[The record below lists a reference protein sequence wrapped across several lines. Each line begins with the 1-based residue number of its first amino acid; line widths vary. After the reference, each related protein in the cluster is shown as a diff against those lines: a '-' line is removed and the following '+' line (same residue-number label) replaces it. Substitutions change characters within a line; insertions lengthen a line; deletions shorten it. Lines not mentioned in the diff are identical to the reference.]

1 MVPGLS
7 TRTVLLAL
15 VLELC
20 AVALNTRHLVRN
32 SFLVFFDCFRYVK
45 LFRQAFHQFYVC
57 LTSLLI
63 IHLLNSCIPAPAT
76 TFLQ

>member
-20 AVALNTRHLVRN
+20 AVALNTRHLVRAFVILLH
-32 SFLVFFDCFRYVK
+32 S
-45 LFRQAFHQFYVC
+45 LFA
-57 LTSLLI
+57 SLI
-63 IHLLNSCIPAPAT
+63 VSGM
-76 TFLQ
+76 

>member
-20 AVALNTRHLVRN
+20 AVALNTRHLVRKLMCIYSYVVISSLMEHAVG
-32 SFLVFFDCFRYVK
+32 SFFNKFCMILKFSIYFSFTVVSVP
-45 LFRQAFHQFYVC
+45 Q
-57 LTSLLI
+57 
-63 IHLLNSCIPAPAT
+63 
-76 TFLQ
+76 